1 MALNSPGVEVSLIN
15 NTAYPQ
21 VEAGTTPLIIL
32 ATAENKVN
40 PSGTGTAIATAK
52 VNAGKLVLSTN
63 RQELSE
69 LYGDAIFTVDSNGN
83 PIHASET
90 SEYGLQAAYSYAG
103 VAGGVYTLR
112 ADIDLNSLKPTAI
125 KPEGLPNDG
134 TFWLDTT
141 ESNFGLFQAVRNKSS
156 GAIELQK
163 FDISLIT
170 EPTIIEGVE
179 GSLAPKAGY
188 GVVGTYAA
196 IVDNIE
202 AATVIKVFYRE
213 TGSVWTLVGSDA
225 WKNKRDESPLIVG
238 TLPLTLA
245 TELPGYNGI
254 VSFSTTT
261 VLASGDDLT
270 FSVGSKTASVTLAS
284 GNFTST
290 TNGPSTTYE
299 VTSYLLKSITSGTA
313 PVGNV
318 TVVKTGTV
326 TNTTLSTTGQYRY
339 VANLVYDILYRNGSV
354 TRITDNL
361 YETPTDK
368 VKTVGDL
375 IDSINATTSE
385 IYTAGVSAGLVTIN
399 GTKRFALYAK
409 PARSAV
415 GIESVTISTDS
426 ASSGFVSILGV
437 PEGVEY
443 KTAYIQTSAH
453 TVVPSFGTPGS
464 VWFKSTQPNNGASL
478 SVKLYDESTGT
489 WNKVACPMASVPAD
503 FFRLNSALGG
513 LNVPYNAVF
522 LEGDRVVDGAKAAV
536 FKMMRS
542 SISAGEYVSS
552 FFSPP
557 SLSDSSLAGKRII
570 IQATAGNG
578 SVNTTAP
585 FYVSGY
591 AISISTTALPTKNFK
606 IRKGGKTTGLITA
619 SSNVSDT
626 VNSINSAI
634 ATAGLKYITSVDS
647 NGNFTITSSDGAS
660 FQIIDDTTNAGA
672 TDEMKLITGHY
683 TGFVSTGAPAK
694 TVTVDV
700 NMTSIKIPLAAR
712 ATEFT
717 LTVDGTT
724 VNIPNNTIATINAAL
739 GTLGYAIT
747 DYSVATPSEIV
758 IRFPGRP
765 TVTASGITISAG
777 RNTTVVGS
785 TATFSRTQPALST
798 IVSNLNN
805 ALVSAGASYVNA
817 SISAGST
824 QGIVI
829 TNLQGGDIRFIGYG
843 DFDIAILGV
852 SSVVGAVYTD
862 GSEIVSSRFS
872 PLLAASDIDARSYF
886 ISETVPRTT
895 ADDGSIWYNSLAYD
909 VDIMVNNGSIWVGY
923 RNAYPNTNPTG
934 PIVSATQPKTQTDKT
949 PLEENDLWIDTSD
962 IENYPVIKRYRQ
974 SLRSKWEI
982 VDVADQTTEAGIT
995 FHDARW
1001 ATSGAQIEESTIE
1014 ELTLSN
1020 FVDFDAPDPSLYPAG
1035 MLLWNLRRSGF
1046 NVKKLVRN
1054 YVDTDAVNPQYSP
1067 AYNPSGTRPEP
1078 ALGEEQ
1084 ADYHPH
1090 RWVTISQN
1098 QADGSGSFGRK
1109 AQRAVVV
1116 KALQAAINSND
1127 IIRDVEANVF
1137 DIIACPGYPELINEM
1152 INLNTD
1158 RGNRSLIIGDAP
1170 ARLDTSNTGLRDWA
1184 NNTKNAI
1191 EDGDRGLVSMSE
1203 YLDVYALWGSASDN
1217 AGNNIVVPPS
1227 HMMLYTIANSDR
1239 IGAPWFAPAGV
1250 RRGMILNASSVG
1262 TVTPEGEFKT
1272 VSLGED
1278 KRSILYQANVN
1289 SIAYLDGTGLV
1300 CMGQKTRAPYTSAM
1314 DRVNVVRFEITLR
1327 EVLRRISRQFL
1338 FEQNDT
1344 YTQQSLKS
1352 TIETVLRSFIT
1363 SRAIEDFL
1371 VVCDSSNNTKAR
1383 VARNELWADVAVLPL
1398 RSSEFIYIP
1407 MRLDDNIGA

>member
-40 PSGTGTAIATAK
+40 SSGTGTAIATAK

-103 VAGGVYTLR
+103 VAGSVYTLR
-112 ADIDLNSLKPTAI
+112 ADIDLNSLKPTAL

-134 TFWLDTT
+134 TFWLDAS
-141 ESNFGLFQAVRNKSS
+141 ESNFGLFQAVRNKAS

-163 FDISLIT
+163 FNISLIT
-170 EPTIIEGVE
+170 EPTLIDGVE

-196 IVDNIE
+196 IIDVIDS
-202 AATVIKVFYRE
+202 ATVIKVFYRE
-213 TGSVWTLVGSDA
+213 TGSAWTLVGSDA

-254 VSFSTTT
+254 VTFSTTT
-261 VLASGDDLT
+261 TLVAGDKLT
-270 FSVGSKTASVTLAS
+270 FSVGSKTAAVTLAS
-284 GNFTST
+284 GNFTFT
-290 TNGPSTTYE
+290 TNGSTKNYE
-299 VTSYLLKSITSGTA
+299 VTSYLLKSITSGTT

-318 TVVKTGTV
+318 TVVKTATDA
-326 TNTTLSTTGQYRY
+326 TTTTLSTTGQYRY
-339 VANLVYDILYRNGSV
+339 VAKLVYDILYRNGAVS
-354 TRITDNL
+354 RITDDL

-375 IDSINATTSE
+375 IDSINVTNSE
-385 IYTAGVSAGLVTIN
+385 IYTAGISAGLVTIN

-409 PARSAV
+409 PSQSAV
-415 GIESVTISTDS
+415 GIESVTISTAS
-426 ASSGFVSILGV
+426 TSSGFASVLGV

-453 TVVPSFGTPGS
+453 TVVPSFGIPGS

-478 SVKLYDESTGT
+478 SVKLYDEATGT
-489 WNKVACPMASVPAD
+489 WNKVACPMASTPAD
-503 FFRLNSALGG
+503 FFRLNSSLDG

-522 LEGDRVVDGAKAAV
+522 LEGDRVVNGVKTAA

-552 FFSPP
+552 FFTPP
-557 SLSDSSLAGKRII
+557 LLSDSSLEGKRII

-606 IRKGGKTTGLITA
+606 IKKGGKTTDLI
-619 SSNVSDT
+619 SGGSNLT
-626 VNSINSAI
+626 TIVNNINSAI
-634 ATAGLKYITSVDS
+634 ATAGLKYITSAGS
-647 NGNFTITSSDGAS
+647 GTNITITSSDGAS
-660 FQIIDDTTNAGA
+660 FQIIDDEAGA
-672 TDEMKLITGHY
+672 TGEMKLISRDY
-683 TGFVSTGAPAK
+683 TGFVSTGTTTK

-700 NMTSIKIPLAAR
+700 NMTSIKIPLASR
-712 ATEFT
+712 SSEFS
-717 LTVDGTT
+717 LTVAGTT
-724 VNIPNNTIATINAAL
+724 VRISNNSIATINTAL
-739 GTLGYAIT
+739 GSLGYAIE
-747 DYSVATPSEIV
+747 DYSVTTPTEIV
-758 IRFPGRP
+758 IMFPGRP

-817 SISAGST
+817 SISAVST

-843 DFDIAILGV
+843 DFDIAILGI

-872 PLLAASDIDARSYF
+872 PLLASSDIDARSYF
-886 ISETVPRTT
+886 ISETVPSTT

-1014 ELTLSN
+1014 DLTLSN

-1054 YVDTDAVNPQYSP
+1054 YVDIDAVNPQYSP